1 MAMTINTNLAS
12 LNAQTN
18 LNTSQSSMT
27 TSLQRLSSGLRIN
40 SAKDDAAGLSI
51 SERMTSQIRGLDQA
65 ARNAS
70 DAISLTQT
78 AEGNLSQISSVL
90 QRMREIAVQSA
101 SDSNTATDRTSLQS
115 EATSLSAEID
125 RIANTA
131 QFNGKNLLDGSFGSA
146 TFQVGANAGQTLA
159 VSINGSTTTTL
170 GLSGIATSTGTVTGT
185 AALTN
190 AGAMTILTTVGGTA
204 TTIAAGID
212 DGVSYVAGARAG
224 TTSALALANAINAK
238 TADTSVTA
246 TAKTEVT
253 SAAVTTT
260 SALSSGDL
268 YINGTS
274 IGSIAASTTVADR
287 VAALVNAI
295 NGVSGTTG
303 VTAASS
309 TSTTYKLTAADGRNI
324 DIASNLA
331 TANAATAGS
340 GFTVSAAVA
349 GVGGTTVSNYGQV
362 TMTSGKAIDVGGT
375 AVNGLADS
383 ALVGTTL
390 SISTQSNASAAIAS
404 LDTAINTVNTQ
415 RSTMGIAQTRL
426 DSVISNLRTSSDN
439 VGAARGRIRDT
450 DFAKETASMTRN
462 QVLQQ
467 AGVAMLAQANAL
479 PNLVLSLLK

>member
-1 MAMTINTNLAS
+1 MAMTLNTNLAS

-115 EATSLSAEID
+115 EAASLSSEID

-131 QFNGKNLLDGSFGSA
+131 QFNGKNLLDGTFGSA

-170 GLSGIATSTGTVTGT
+170 GLSGIATSTGTVSGT

-190 AGAMTILTTVGGTA
+190 AGNMTISTGTV
-204 TTIAAGID
+204 TTIAASTD
-212 DGVSYVAGARAG
+212 DGASYVAGARAG

-238 TADTSVTA
+238 TADTSIAA

-253 SAAVTTT
+253 SAAVSTT
-260 SALSSGDL
+260 SAVSSGDL

-274 IGSIAASTTVADR
+274 IGSIAASASVADR
-287 VAALVNAI
+287 VTALVSAI

-303 VTAASS
+303 VTAASA
-309 TSTTYKLTAADGRNI
+309 TSSTYKLTAADGRNI
-324 DIASNLA
+324 DVTSNL
-331 TANAATAGS
+331 TGGAAAYGGS
-340 GFTVSAAVA
+340 GFSAAGA
-349 GVGGTTVSNYGQV
+349 TGGVGGGASAVTNYGQV
-362 TMTSGKAIDVGGT
+362 TMTSGKAITVAGT
-375 AVNGLADS
+375 AVNGLASS

-390 SISTQSNASAAIAS
+390 SILTQVNASTAITS

-426 DSVISNLRTSSDN
+426 DSVIANLHTSSDN

>member
-1 MAMTINTNLAS
+1 
-12 LNAQTN
+12 
-18 LNTSQSSMT
+18 
-27 TSLQRLSSGLRIN
+27 
-40 SAKDDAAGLSI
+40 
-51 SERMTSQIRGLDQA
+51 MTSQIRGLDQA
-65 ARNAS
+65 ARNAN

-101 SDSNTATDRTSLQS
+101 SDSNTAADRTSLQS
-115 EATSLSAEID
+115 EASSLSAEID

-170 GLSGIATSTGTVTGT
+170 GLSGIATSTGTATST
-185 AALTN
+185 AARTN

-204 TTIAAGID
+204 TTIAASTD
-212 DGVSYVAGARAG
+212 DGASYVAGARAG
-224 TTSALALANAINAK
+224 TSSALALANAINAK
-238 TADTSVTA
+238 SADTSVTA

-253 SAAVTTT
+253 SSAVTTS
-260 SALSSGDL
+260 SAISSGDL

-274 IGSIAASTTVADR
+274 IGSVAVATTIAER
-287 VAALVNAI
+287 VAALVSAI

-303 VTAASS
+303 VTALKA
-309 TSTTYKLTAADGRNI
+309 TDATYTLTAVDGRNI
-324 DIASNLA
+324 DVTSNLVSGGGY
-331 TANAATAGS
+331 AGS
-340 GFTVSAAVA
+340 GFTAGGATA
-349 GVGGTTVSNYGQV
+349 GVGGTTTVTNYGQV
-362 TMTSGKAIDVGGT
+362 TMTSGKAITVAGT
-375 AVNGLADS
+375 AVNGLATS

-390 SISTQSNASAAIAS
+390 SISTQATASTAITS
-404 LDTAINTVNTQ
+404 LDAAINTVNTQ